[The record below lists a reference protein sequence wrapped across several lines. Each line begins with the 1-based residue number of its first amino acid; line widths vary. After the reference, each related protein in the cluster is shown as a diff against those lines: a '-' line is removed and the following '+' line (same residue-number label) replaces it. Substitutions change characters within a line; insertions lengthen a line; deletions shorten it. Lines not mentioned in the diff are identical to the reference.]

1 MWKKQPG
8 RWRTAAKGNM
18 GHGRVCRGICAAQFG
33 KWLRKSEVR
42 GGWKR
47 LHSLSSR
54 LRRRRCPCPGR
65 RWGSQSWRADL
76 EDPGRARVAGPEGRH
91 LRTARLE
98 AQTSY
103 SQLSSPQTN
112 HSSVIE
118 LHLATSDEADKS
130 ENVSSD
136 CPSGASR
143 TYMNPTLHP
152 KGLGAMR
159 AGFPS
164 HLEPHDS
171 CSVMSTRTR

>member
-1 MWKKQPG
+1 
-8 RWRTAAKGNM
+8 M

-98 AQTSY
+98 AHTSY
-103 SQLSSPQTN
+103 SQFPRASAPLALACFGRKFGFSLVKQVPPPLLSLPPPQ
-112 HSSVIE
+112 SIWLCKVR
-118 LHLATSDEADKS
+118 
-130 ENVSSD
+130 V
-136 CPSGASR
+136 
-143 TYMNPTLHP
+143 TLS
-152 KGLGAMR
+152 L
-159 AGFPS
+159 
-164 HLEPHDS
+164 LQS
-171 CSVMSTRTR
+171 CSRLNVKQAECNLLSGRHMLRGSAVTTP